1 MGSVEIAHFLVSPL
15 RWFLSDRNRSQNR
28 ESSMRVDAAV
38 NLMSKAYLDRVVD
51 SFTKDFPKRDEERA
65 REIIVKNVDELTD
78 PDRIKGQL
86 SWEDHKYSER
96 VLHTY
101 ILEFLLTCADH
112 IADEPA
118 IIEGV
123 QEAERDIVAA
133 ASDPEELKYEDEHA
147 LDVLEAVLD
156 VALMDDH
163 LTPDEFSLVKR
174 LSNKLGVN
182 ERSKRILLARMGHFP
197 RPDNE
202 IHTPSEF
209 RNALNNLQRRGVVFY
224 ANRLDGG
231 QYLIP
236 DEMVPGVKAALGVQ
250 LSLKAWRLLLQ
261 SLSKKHL
268 GAILEGAG
276 VPKTGSKEEQIE
288 RVVAVGVEPPAALE
302 VLSFK
307 ELHDVCASLPGVNVS
322 GSKQEKVDRI
332 IDYFDGLIV
341 KDVPAE
347 ASPREMYYEYLV
359 ELAHRDRENLLAN
372 KVIRKDLHMEAAF
385 EEGLRHLFESKLSLE
400 LLPMPGSDHP
410 DGLLKFAKS
419 GDLFMWDAKSK
430 EETYTFPASHLKQ
443 FKRYIRDSK
452 ERVSCFMVIVP
463 DVADEAAHMAAKLK
477 VESQSDTDV
486 VADHSRRPRLAGRE
500 VGFLRKAVRSR
511 GLQSDRYPDPS
522 GTRGSSTALQLKQ
535 YRWCELSPDVGAV
548 GVNTVRSPWQL
559 PGSKVGHECNATQPR
574 STTRL
579 ARGSS

>member
-1 MGSVEIAHFLVSPL
+1 
-15 RWFLSDRNRSQNR
+15 
-28 ESSMRVDAAV
+28 MRVDDAV
-38 NLMSKAYLDRVVD
+38 NHMTKAYLDRVVD
-51 SFTKDFPKRDEERA
+51 SFTKDFPKRDEVRA

-86 SWEDHKYSER
+86 SWEGHRYSQR
-96 VLHTY
+96 ILHTF
-101 ILEFLLTCADH
+101 ILEFLLTCSDH
-112 IADEPA
+112 MADEPE

-123 QEAERDIVAA
+123 QEAEREIVAA

-174 LSNKLGVN
+174 LSNKLRVN

-197 RPDNE
+197 RPGNE

-209 RNALNNLQRRGVVFY
+209 RNALNDLQRRGVVFY
-224 ANRLDGG
+224 ANRLEGG

-250 LSLKAWRLLLQ
+250 LSLKGWRLLLQ
-261 SLSKKHL
+261 NLSKKHL
-268 GAILEGAG
+268 GAILEEAG

-288 RVVAVGVEPPAALE
+288 RIVAVGVEPTAALE

-307 ELHDVCASLPGVNVS
+307 ELHDVCSSLPGVNVS

-332 IDYFDGLIV
+332 IDYFDHLIV
-341 KDVPAE
+341 KDVPEGA
-347 ASPREMYYEYLV
+347 APRERYYEYLV

-372 KVIRKDLHMEAAF
+372 KVIKKDLHMESAF
-385 EEGLRHLFESKLSLE
+385 EEGLRHLFENKLSLE

-410 DGLLKFAKS
+410 DGLLRFAK
-419 GDLFMWDAKSK
+419 GGELFMWDAKSK
-430 EETYTFPASHLKQ
+430 EDTYTFPASHLKQ

-486 VADHSRRPRLAGRE
+486 SLITAEDLLWLAERWDSFGKPFDLEVFNWTGILSRQVLEGRLR
-500 VGFLRKAVRSR
+500 L
-511 GLQSDRYPDPS
+511 
-522 GTRGSSTALQLKQ
+522 
-535 YRWCELSPDVGAV
+535 LS
-548 GVNTVRSPWQL
+548 
-559 PGSKVGHECNATQPR
+559 
-574 STTRL
+574 
-579 ARGSS
+579 